1 MTKAASRIL
10 VADDDL
16 ALREMMRLALSK
28 EGYAV
33 TAVADAAAVER
44 ALTGEGTRE
53 GGGVASADDRSPGR
67 FDLVVSDIY
76 LGDGTALDLL
86 SRVEET
92 NPGTP
97 VILITAQGTVETVT
111 AARDAGVFDYLAKP
125 FQIDALVERVEAA
138 LAGSGRRRREAPA
151 PPAGPESM
159 IIGSDPATVEVY
171 KAVARVA
178 PLPVPVLLRGE
189 TGTGKELVARAL
201 HRFGAHPDGPW
212 VAVNCGAIPEALLE
226 SELFGH
232 KKGAFTGAVRDHRG
246 AIESARGGTLLLDE
260 VGELPALLQVKLLR
274 FLQEGEIHPVGAER
288 SVEVPV
294 RVVAAT
300 HKDLRREVDAG
311 RFREDFYYRLTA
323 YEIVLPPLRERPGD
337 LPALTEHFRR
347 RTIERF
353 GLRHGEPAG
362 REALRRLSSRPW
374 PGNVRQLENLVQRA
388 LVDLGGLADAAGLE
402 RILDQMD
409 AAPRSEREPDG
420 TPERAPRETSAR
432 AAVGDD
438 LTLEELERLHIEAVL
453 ERCGGTK
460 ARAAEILGIERKSLY
475 RKARRLGIDLGLA
488 SPDDEGGGS

>member
-16 ALREMMRLALSK
+16 ALREMMRLSLSK
-28 EGYAV
+28 EGYDV

-44 ALTGEGTRE
+44 ALRGEGGDD
-53 GGGVASADDRSPGR
+53 GGGEGARGAGR

-76 LGDGTALDLL
+76 LGDGTALELL
-86 SRVEET
+86 ARVEET

-111 AARDAGVFDYLAKP
+111 AAREAGVFDYLAKP

-138 LAGSGRRRREAPA
+138 LAASGRRRRRTAP

-232 KKGAFTGAVRDHRG
+232 KKGSFTGAVRDHRG

-260 VGELPALLQVKLLR
+260 VGELPAMLQVKLLR

-288 SVEVPV
+288 SIEVPV

-300 HKDLRREVDAG
+300 HKDLRREVHAG
-311 RFREDFYYRLTA
+311 RFREDFYYRLSA

-337 LPALTEHFRR
+337 VPALVEHFRR
-347 RTIERF
+347 RTGERF
-353 GLRHGEPAG
+353 GLLHCEPAG
-362 REALRRLSSRPW
+362 AEALRLLSSRPW

-402 RILDQMD
+402 RILDEMD
-409 AAPRSEREPDG
+409 AAPPSDRAADG
-420 TPERAPRETSAR
+420 GAPRPAI
-432 AAVGDD
+432 GDD

-460 ARAAEILGIERKSLY
+460 SRAAEILGIERKSLY

>member
-1 MTKAASRIL
+1 MTKAPSRIL

-16 ALREMMRLALSK
+16 ALREMMGLALTK
-28 EGYAV
+28 EGYDV

-44 ALTGEGTRE
+44 VLNG
-53 GGGVASADDRSPGR
+53 DR

-86 SRVEET
+86 SRVKET
-92 NPGTP
+92 NPGAP
-97 VILITAQGTVETVT
+97 VILITAQGTVETVA
-111 AARDAGVFDYLAKP
+111 AAREAGVFDYLAKP

-138 LAGSGRRRREAPA
+138 LATSGRRRRQTAA
-151 PPAGPESM
+151 PPLGPESM

-212 VAVNCGAIPEALLE
+212 VAVNCGAIPETLLE

-260 VGELPALLQVKLLR
+260 VGELPAMLQVKLLR
-274 FLQEGEIHPVGAER
+274 FLQEGEIRPVGAER
-288 SVEVPV
+288 SIEVPV

-323 YEIVLPPLRERPGD
+323 YEIVLPPLRQRPGD
-337 LPALTEHFRR
+337 IPALIEHFRR
-347 RTIERF
+347 RAGERF
-353 GLRHGEPAG
+353 GLPRAEPAG
-362 REALRRLSSRPW
+362 EEALRLLGSRRW
-374 PGNVRQLENLVQRA
+374 PGNVRELENLVQRA
-388 LVDLGGLADAAGLE
+388 LVDLGGLSDAAGLA
-402 RILDQMD
+402 RILDEMD
-409 AAPRSEREPDG
+409 AAAGGADREGAG
-420 TPERAPRETSAR
+420 TGDATTGPATPAI
-432 AAVGDD
+432 GDD

-453 ERCGGTK
+453 ARCGGTK

-488 SPDDEGGGS
+488 PPDEGDEP

>member
-1 MTKAASRIL
+1 

-28 EGYAV
+28 EGYEV
-33 TAVADAAAVER
+33 TAAGDAAAVDR
-44 ALTGEGTRE
+44 AL
-53 GGGVASADDRSPGR
+53 DDGA

-86 SRVEET
+86 ARVRET
-92 NPGTP
+92 HPDAP
-97 VILITAQGTVETVT
+97 IILITAQGTVETVA
-111 AARDAGVFDYLAKP
+111 AAREAGVFDYLAKP
-125 FQIDALVERVEAA
+125 FQIDTLVERIEAA
-138 LAGSGRRRREAPA
+138 LAGAGAREDTAPA
-151 PPAGPESM
+151 PAGPESM

-178 PLPVPVLLRGE
+178 PLPVPVLLSGE

-201 HRFGAHPDGPW
+201 HRFGRRPDGPW
-212 VAVNCGAIPEALLE
+212 VAVNCGAIPESLLE

-260 VGELPALLQVKLLR
+260 VGELPLMLQVKLLR
-274 FLQEGEIHPVGAER
+274 FLQEGEIRPVGGER

-300 HKDLRREVDAG
+300 HKNLRREVGEG
-311 RFREDFYYRLTA
+311 RFREDFFYRLAA

-337 LPALTEHFRR
+337 IPALIEHFRR
-347 RTIERF
+347 RYRERF
-353 GLRHGEPAG
+353 GLRRADPPSS
-362 REALRRLSSRPW
+362 EALELLASRPW

-388 LVDLGGLADAAGLE
+388 LVDLGGLADGEGLR
-402 RILDQMD
+402 RILDEMD
-409 AAPRSEREPDG
+409 RDEEAG
-420 TPERAPRETSAR
+420 TAESAR
-432 AAVGDD
+432 AAGPDRPAVGDP

-453 ERCGGTK
+453 RHTAGNRT
-460 ARAAEILGIERKSLY
+460 RAAEILGIERKSLY
-475 RKARRLGIDLGLA
+475 RKAQRLGVSLDPA
-488 SPDDEGGGS
+488 PPEDH

>member
-1 MTKAASRIL
+1 VTKAATRIL

-16 ALREMMRLALSK
+16 ALREMMRLSLSK
-28 EGYAV
+28 EGYDV

-44 ALTGEGTRE
+44 ALLAAGTDGAEGSR
-53 GGGVASADDRSPGR
+53 ARDGR

-92 NPGTP
+92 HPGTP

-111 AARDAGVFDYLAKP
+111 AARAAGVFDYLAKP

-138 LAGSGRRRREAPA
+138 LAAAGRPRREPAA
-151 PPAGPESM
+151 PPVGPESM

-212 VAVNCGAIPEALLE
+212 VAVNCGAIPESLLE

-232 KKGAFTGAVRDHRG
+232 KKGSFTGAVRDHRG

-260 VGELPALLQVKLLR
+260 VGELPAMLQVKLLR
-274 FLQEGEIHPVGAER
+274 FLQEGEIRPVGAER

-311 RFREDFYYRLTA
+311 RFREDFYYRLAA
-323 YEIVLPPLRERPGD
+323 YEIVLPPLRDRPGD

-353 GLRHGEPAG
+353 GLRTAASASA
-362 REALRRLSSRPW
+362 EALELLASRPW
-374 PGNVRQLENLVQRA
+374 PGNVRELENLVQRA
-388 LVDLGGLADAAGLE
+388 LVDLGGLDDAAGLA
-402 RILDQMD
+402 RLLDEMD
-409 AAPRSEREPDG
+409 AASPPEESDRPDRQDSEPH
-420 TPERAPRETSAR
+420 PAI
-432 AAVGDD
+432 GDD

-453 ERCGGTK
+453 ARCGGTK

-475 RKARRLGIDLGLA
+475 RKARRLGIDLGLE
-488 SPDDEGGGS
+488 SSDDEGGGA